1 MTGRHM
7 VHFCVFSTRCV
18 CRVWECH
25 LYSTIWYCEYIC
37 TPYILF
43 VGYHPRLAAIW
54 STCVLFNQVCVGC
67 ENVVCILLHGIVSIF
82 YILIS
87 YPQCGAVCCSVLQCV
102 AVCCSVF
109 FQPGVRV
116 GCENV
121 VCILL
126 LGIVCIFAH
135 PALFLWFII
144 HNLPPYSPL
153 VCCSTRCV

>member
-1 MTGRHM
+1 
-7 VHFCVFSTRCV
+7 VCVGCENVICIRLLGIGCIFAHPTSFVLGIIDDLPPYGPLV
-18 CRVWECH
+18 CLV
-25 LYSTIWYCEYIC
+25 SQ
-37 TPYILF
+37 
-43 VGYHPRLAAIW
+43 VG
-54 STCVLFNQVCVGC
+54 VGC